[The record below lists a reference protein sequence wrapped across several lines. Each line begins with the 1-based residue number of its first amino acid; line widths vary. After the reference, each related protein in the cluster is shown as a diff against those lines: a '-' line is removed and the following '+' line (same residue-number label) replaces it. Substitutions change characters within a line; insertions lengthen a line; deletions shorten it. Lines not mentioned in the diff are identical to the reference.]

1 MASPSP
7 TEVSLPVYAAAPL
20 PPGWTEHRAPAG
32 QFYYY
37 HAESGESTYVRPSAP
52 APAVKEQ
59 DPNLIVP
66 SEGATE
72 KKSSTTT
79 TSKKKKE
86 KPKTKEPIPETSWMK
101 VTTTAGNVFYTNV
114 ETKASSWTIPEE
126 IKEQVK
132 FYEEAEAR
140 KLEEIK
146 MAELEQARL
155 KAEET
160 KRIHE
165 AEQRRMIEAEV
176 QKVRAEVE
184 AEAQLRGLKRKN
196 ELSSSIEPTQ
206 STAQSTSNPT
216 SIHPDRQS
224 KIAKLD
230 SATGENDQDEEWQ
243 RQIAEE
249 MAQEAAEQSGTTLPP
264 QTNNPPTMAV
274 HKNPPPP
281 AGLTLDELKATFKAM
296 LLEKSIDPM
305 APWDN
310 ELPKFVTDARY
321 LALSSM
327 KERRDIFDEF
337 CKEKIRQQRAAKQA
351 IPKVDPPQAYR
362 SLLIEFVTSTRT
374 LFEDFK
380 NKHKKDPRFR
390 NFGRDDRERER
401 AFKNWLK
408 ELGEQKRQQ
417 LMKAEEDFQKLLI
430 EKAILTEVDY
440 KSFKE
445 RVKDDSRFIA
455 ITSNSSKES
464 MWKKW
469 VEGEQSRK
477 KTDPEKEVEQSKAST
492 VISQNGEEKKR
503 KQEASLKAREEE
515 VREMKKKLEKE
526 SSQTKNFVG
535 KEEAEREFKSFLV
548 DHVRDHD
555 ADWGDV
561 RFQLTRDS
569 RYESMKCLPSHE
581 MKAIFTKHV
590 DSVYSKQIN
599 TLEAYFERQV
609 KQPLTATFSIIK
621 ENLLDLATEGDDG
634 EEDLTRAKGIDL
646 SSSSSSRTEEE
657 EKLKLKRTIRR
668 LIGGKEGRRKGLESI
683 EEKFNQW
690 KEGKELKARSEFDE
704 MFKESS
710 FIEFW
715 GRMKKAALEDRTKKD
730 VGSSTIQEEGDDEGE
745 EDGGDKDLV
754 DFREMAKS
762 IDLNEIQ
769 SVFKNDNR
777 WIVWNHLPEK
787 RDSWI
792 RSYLDQ
798 LAVPKQTVYQ
808 K

>member
-20 PPGWTEHRAPAG
+20 PPGWTEHR
-32 QFYYY
+32 
-37 HAESGESTYVRPSAP
+37 

-390 NFGRDDRERER
+390 NF
-401 AFKNWLK
+401 
-408 ELGEQKRQQ
+408 
-417 LMKAEEDFQKLLI
+417 AEEDFQKLLI

>member
-351 IPKVDPPQAYR
+351 IPKVD
-362 SLLIEFVTSTRT
+362 
-374 LFEDFK
+374 
-380 NKHKKDPRFR
+380 KDPRFR

-477 KTDPEKEVEQSKAST
+477 KPILRKKLNR
-492 VISQNGEEKKR
+492 NGEEKKR

-690 KEGKELKARSEFDE
+690 KE
-704 MFKESS
+704 
-710 FIEFW
+710 
-715 GRMKKAALEDRTKKD
+715 AALEDRTKKD